1 MSSSEPPKRD
11 YDYEVIFNNTGTY
24 NVYMN
29 TFSGIDMMEKDS
41 SFFHSIENELINKYN
56 FLKNKYTYC
65 EVVTPTSTTPDGIPK
80 KKEELKVY
88 LKTLPYP
95 DYKSFNDI
103 KSFIINIILFS
114 FTTPEIAISL
124 DDFHRI
130 QREGEAIFKSSSPS
144 RVSPSGSMR
153 QRKDYKRGIGF
164 NINILP
170 YNPYEHITGFKPF
183 ATIGGKKTKELT
195 RKIKIDMNK
204 KKYIKYNNTT
214 YYITGKPKV
223 KKIGNV
229 KINLIY

>member
-11 YDYEVIFNNTGTY
+11 YDYDYEVIFNNTESY

-29 TFSGIDMMEKDS
+29 TFLGIDMME
-41 SFFHSIENELINKYN
+41 NELIQKYK
-56 FLKNKYTYC
+56 FLKQKYTYC
-65 EVVTPTSTTPDGIPK
+65 KVVTSPPITPDGIPK

-88 LKTLPYP
+88 LKTLQYP
-95 DYKSFNDI
+95 DYETFQDI
-103 KSFIINIILFS
+103 KSFIINIRLFS
-114 FTTPEIAISL
+114 FTNPEIAISL
-124 DDFHRI
+124 EDFYRI

-153 QRKDYKRGIGF
+153 QRIDYKRGIGF
-164 NINILP
+164 KINILP
-170 YNPYEHITGFKPF
+170 YNPYEHITAFKSF
-183 ATIGGKKTKELT
+183 ATMGGKKTKELT
-195 RKIKIDMNK
+195 RKIKIDINK